1 MTLRDAIER
10 FIASRRALGTRFR
23 TETDVLMSFLKRV
36 DGDVGCDAVTRAQAC
51 AFLAGNGRLTRTRAL
66 KYSVLTGF
74 YSYAISHGFA
84 LCSPLPLP
92 EHEPRKPPARP
103 PYVFTRE
110 ELRRLLDAVR
120 AHRRR
125 CPSLDRDTF
134 RTLLLLLYGAGLRTA
149 EARHLTVA
157 DVDLSDAVLTVRVSK
172 FYKSRLVPVGPQLV
186 GVLRAYAK
194 LRATRPYPH
203 GKDSCFLAAT
213 DGTMLARGTV
223 LSAFLRLRRQAGIRD
238 PDGPRLPP
246 GLHSLRHTFAVHR
259 LIAWYR
265 QGADVQRLLPVLSIY
280 LGHARLA
287 DTQIYLSMTPE
298 LLEQASMRFERYA
311 MGPGDA

>member
-1 MTLRDAIER
+1 
-10 FIASRRALGTRFR
+10 
-23 TETDVLMSFLKRV
+23 MSFLKRV
-36 DGDVGCDAVTRAQAC
+36 DGDVSCDAVTRAQAC
-51 AFLAGNGRLTRTRAL
+51 AFLEGNGRLTRTRAL
-66 KYSVLTGF
+66 KYSVLAGF
-74 YSYAISHGFA
+74 YSYAISHDFA
-84 LCSPLPLP
+84 HCSPLPLR
-92 EHEPRKPPARP
+92 EHEPRKPRARP

-110 ELRRLLDAVR
+110 ELRRLLDAVQ
-120 AHRRR
+120 AQRRH
-125 CPSLDRDTF
+125 CPSLDRDAL
-134 RTLLLLLYGAGLRTA
+134 RTLILLLYGAGLRTA

-194 LRATRPYPH
+194 LRATRPCPH
-203 GKDSCFLAAT
+203 GKDSSFLAAR
-213 DGTMLARGTV
+213 DGTLLGRKIV
-223 LSAFLRLRRQAGIRD
+223 IHAFSRIRRRAGVRD
-238 PDGPRLPP
+238 PDGLRRPP

-287 DTQIYLSMTPE
+287 NTQIYLSMTPE

-311 MGPGDA
+311 MGPNDA